1 MYSGKRDGFAAST
14 FHSKCNGQG
23 RTLTIIKSNSHLFG
37 GYTEQT
43 WHNYDYNSNLIIK
56 ARNDPK
62 SFIFS
67 IKNDYEHLYRPFI
80 MEPKTGV
87 NGIIYTQPESGPIF
101 GAGHDLYISNYCNS
115 NSESYANLGNTYL
128 FSFFPQG
135 TSQANNFLAGS
146 NRFMCEEIEVY
157 RIY

>member
-14 FHSKCNGQG
+14 FHSKCDGQG

-43 WHNYDYNSNLIIK
+43 WSYYVGPNNYVNYRADS
-56 ARNDPK
+56 K

-80 MEPKTGV
+80 MEPKAGV
-87 NGIIYTQPESGPIF
+87 NGVIYTQPGSGPIF
-101 GAGHDLYISNYCNS
+101 GTGHDLYISNYCNS

-128 FSFFPQG
+128 FSFFAQG